1 VEHVEVADAPVYQH
15 GADFLEP
22 QVPGQC
28 LAAGDPL
35 GQLQL
40 GKERQLVRHIPARAP
55 DLCSGEERQLGGVI
69 AAVRELI
76 AAGPWRLFQRLVDGE
91 QNPV

>member
-40 GKERQLVRHIPARAP
+40 GKERQLVGTSLLVPPTSA
-55 DLCSGEERQLGGVI
+55 LVKSGSWVG
-69 AAVRELI
+69 
-76 AAGPWRLFQRLVDGE
+76 
-91 QNPV
+91 